1 MEEGKVAP
9 LSFELT
15 EQMVHVWSLRTEASN
30 AVVAKFEL
38 FLTPDERKRAEAFR
52 FENLRQSFVLT
63 RGALRVLLG
72 RYLHVPPAEIRLAY
86 GSKGKPRL
94 AESESPAFNVSH
106 SGGLAV
112 FSFAERGEIGIDVE
126 EIHALT
132 DMQDVAERFFCPAE
146 TAELISLPVNQR
158 ERAFFHCW
166 TRKEA
171 YIKALGEGLSV
182 PLNDFQVT
190 LRPGEPASILYIGG
204 DANAA
209 ATWRLYDLE
218 LSPGYA
224 GALAYHGLGRQLQL
238 LQPIN
243 AVELLETT

>member
-1 MEEGKVAP
+1 M
-9 LSFELT
+9 
-15 EQMVHVWSLRTEASN
+15 HVWSLPIEASS

-38 FLTPDERKRAEAFR
+38 FLTPDERRRAEGFR
-52 FENLRQSFVLT
+52 FENLRHSFILT

-72 RYLHVPPAEIRLAY
+72 CYLHVPPAKIPIEY

-94 AESESPAFNVSH
+94 AESELGTFNLSH

-112 FSFAERGEIGIDVE
+112 FGFAETGEIGIDVE
-126 EIHALT
+126 QIHPLADLL
-132 DMQDVAERFFCPAE
+132 DIAQRFFCPAE
-146 TAELISLPVNQR
+146 TAELISLPANQR
-158 ERAFFHCW
+158 EHAFFRCW

-182 PLNDFQVT
+182 PLDDFQVT
-190 LRPGEPASILYIGG
+190 LRPGEPAGIIQIAG

-218 LSPGYA
+218 LSPGHVA
-224 GALAYHGLGRQLQL
+224 TLAYHGLGRQLQL
-238 LQPIN
+238 LRPIT
-243 AVELLETT
+243 AVELLDIA